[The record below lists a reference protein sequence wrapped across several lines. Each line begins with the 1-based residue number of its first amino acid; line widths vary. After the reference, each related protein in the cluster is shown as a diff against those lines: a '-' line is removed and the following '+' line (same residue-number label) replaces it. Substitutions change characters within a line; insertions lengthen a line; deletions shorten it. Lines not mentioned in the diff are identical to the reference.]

1 MFLDNLSTSVL
12 KLCDTRR
19 LSYEAASERCD
30 LSSRYFAD
38 IARGKTAPT
47 ILTLEKLCVGFDLT
61 PNDLLIPSELWREM
75 AFREPM
81 PVTHIRCFHFFHGL
95 TGFPV
100 CPQCGRTLERE
111 YQPYCDRCGQ
121 CLDWKRFL
129 QSNDYPASEI
139 ILTATYLLIR
149 PASFT
154 CWLLLA
160 CPFPLLSIFLHFPI
174 DFLFADFTSVPA
186 WANSLMASWMA

>member
-1 MFLDNLSTSVL
+1 MLGNDTAFTLKTSYDRKRAIKMFLDNLSTSVL

-47 ILTLEKLCVGFDLT
+47 ILTLEKLEAMTCVCSVGLDMIAIPGDT
-61 PNDLLIPSELWREM
+61 PSTTNDLLIPSELWREM

-121 CLDWKRFL
+121 CLDWKGF
-129 QSNDYPASEI
+129 SKATI
-139 ILTATYLLIR
+139 IL
-149 PASFT
+149 P
-154 CWLLLA
+154 
-160 CPFPLLSIFLHFPI
+160 
-174 DFLFADFTSVPA
+174 
-186 WANSLMASWMA
+186 